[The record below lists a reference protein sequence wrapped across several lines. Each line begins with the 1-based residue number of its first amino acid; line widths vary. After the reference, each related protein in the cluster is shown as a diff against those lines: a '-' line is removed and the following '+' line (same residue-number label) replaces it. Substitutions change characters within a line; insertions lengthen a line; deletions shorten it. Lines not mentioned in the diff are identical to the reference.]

1 MHMILLITTFII
13 SLVSYLHVINCKLIV
28 FFFIILFYFLLRFKS
43 NCTFGPWTVDIYGAC
58 HVYMLTQFSRN
69 KEPRSKQ

>member
-13 SLVSYLHVINCKLIV
+13 SLVSYLINCKLIV
-28 FFFIILFYFLLRFKS
+28 FFYYTKILFYFLLRFKS